1 MLDHLLSPGDVTGN
15 KTISWL
21 SYGTFFWNDTVMFER
36 TNINIYKVLG
46 PRILNSQLLCCCPS
60 FVDRAR
66 CLLFTKS
73 QQRRIKTNPGLCS
86 SPKPNFSFQWWEV
99 FLFNGLY
106 YFLSKEAFLRA
117 YCFELLNT
125 RWFIEDYVAEINLV
139 KKKKKSKELVFSD
152 PSDDSGFCPR
162 LATELITWLRQAE
175 SVPPPSPEKNEPA
188 GSGRRLG

>member
-1 MLDHLLSPGDVTGN
+1 MCQRIHWLWSLHLGIDSWNCWSHNTYLANTLPSKYMLDHLLSHGDITGN

-46 PRILNSQLLCCCPS
+46 PRLLNSRLLCCCPS

-73 QQRRIKTNPGLCS
+73 QQRRIKTNPGLYS
-86 SPKPNFSFQWWEV
+86 SPKPNFYFQWWEA

-106 YFLSKEAFLRA
+106 YFLSKEVFLRA

-139 KKKKKSKELVFSD
+139 KKKKKTK
-152 PSDDSGFCPR
+152 R
-162 LATELITWLRQAE
+162 A
-175 SVPPPSPEKNEPA
+175 KN
-188 GSGRRLG
+188 